1 MSVDIIN
8 MTQYE
13 ANSQAIDVALPVL
26 AIECEATPPLENY
39 LDTYEE
45 LTQSEVAHEVG
56 IDLQSY
62 QKFESGKRKLENCS
76 MRIGLQVCAALEL
89 DPYELLFFHRK

>member
-1 MSVDIIN
+1 MVICS
-8 MTQYE
+8 
-13 ANSQAIDVALPVL
+13 ANKGGEHMADRVASILK
-26 AIECEATPPLENY
+26 ERRKEM
-39 LDTYEE
+39 E

-89 DPYELLFFHRK
+89 DPYELLFFYRK

>member
-1 MSVDIIN
+1 MADR
-8 MTQYE
+8 
-13 ANSQAIDVALPVL
+13 VASILK
-26 AIECEATPPLENY
+26 ERRKEM
-39 LDTYEE
+39 E

-56 IDLQSY
+56 IDLQSD
-62 QKFESGKRKLENCS
+62 QKFESGRRKLENCS